1 MYEDVEEA
9 RPAASAAS
17 AASASSQHRPA
28 PSRQNNGQKAAEA
41 RLANLHEERKRKK
54 FWDDFRR
61 REERFQKC
69 QSSGRAY
76 KATARDFFTRSFT
89 KGFRRSNYDTNGSQ
103 MRNTNMRHA
112 VLGST
117 DGFKRGLSH
126 SHGQPVPE
134 QTLRRAFR
142 EIDMDQDGLISVR
155 ELTRALRRCG
165 VDASKKTVERILQD
179 CGYDAAGQLSAD
191 QFVRFFR
198 ATENL
203 VWSVDDEYNPVDSCC
218 TYCGRFLLFLLLI
231 TILVMAIILLRIES
245 GTEIF
250 VGLLIGFLA
259 TIGVFIAVMIPV
271 ICIPLR
277 RAMKLGQQRRVK
289 EQAAID
295 AIRAREAKPQKV
307 QRAKTVEAQP
317 KSGLTW
323 LEDFYTGPPA
333 IRGSRSE
340 PQNLSHT
347 EVEAYNPEQYRVA
360 QDAAARVP
368 RKAGLR
374 AAWSGAFSTDALEDD
389 EKQRQRHRNIIA
401 EPSIWRQ
408 PRQPLP
414 HQVPPQ
420 QGQLHTTLE
429 LLQAELQPGR
439 DYRAPP
445 RRPPP
450 ESKKAK
456 KEKEA
461 MASDLVMTD
470 CD

>member
-1 MYEDVEEA
+1 MYDDVEEA
-9 RPAASAAS
+9 RPG
-17 AASASSQHRPA
+17 ASASSQRPKQ
-28 PSRQNNGQKAAEA
+28 QNHGQKAAEA

-61 REERFQKC
+61 REARFQRC
-69 QSSGRAY
+69 QSSGRDY
-76 KATARDFFTRSFT
+76 KATARDFFTRSFS
-89 KGFRRSNYDTNGSQ
+89 KGSQ

-142 EIDMDQDGLISVR
+142 EIDMDQDGFISVR

-165 VDASKKTVERILQD
+165 VDASRKTVERILQD

-198 ATENL
+198 ATEHL

-231 TILVMAIILLRIES
+231 AILVMAIILLRIES

-271 ICIPLR
+271 ICVPLR
-277 RAMKLGQQRRVK
+277 RAIKLGQQRRVK

-340 PQNLSHT
+340 PQSLSHT

-360 QDAAARVP
+360 QDAASRVP

-374 AAWSGAFSTDALEDD
+374 SAWSGAFSTDALEDD
-389 EKQRQRHRNIIA
+389 EKQRQRHRAIIA

-420 QGQLHTTLE
+420 QGQLHSTVE
-429 LLQAELQPGR
+429 LLQAELQPER
-439 DYRAPP
+439 DPRAAP
-445 RRPPP
+445 RWPPP

-456 KEKEA
+456 AKAKA
-461 MASDLVMTD
+461 KDTASAKNANDLVMMD

>member
-1 MYEDVEEA
+1 MYDEDVEA
-9 RPAASAAS
+9 WGHPQSKTQS
-17 AASASSQHRPA
+17 KT
-28 PSRQNNGQKAAEA
+28 QKQKQAEA

-61 REERFQKC
+61 REERFQSC
-69 QSSGRAY
+69 QTSGRDY

-89 KGFRRSNYDTNGSQ
+89 KGFRRSNTGGPQ

-142 EIDMDQDGLISVR
+142 EIDADQDGLISIR

-179 CGYDAAGQLSAD
+179 CGYDVAGQLSAE
-191 QFVRFFR
+191 QFIRFFR
-198 ATENL
+198 ATERL

-218 TYCGRFLLFLLLI
+218 THCGRFVLFLLLI
-231 TILVMAIILLRIES
+231 GVLVLSIILLRIET
-245 GTEIF
+245 GTELF
-250 VGLLIGFLA
+250 VALLLSW
-259 TIGVFIAVMIPV
+259 IAVMIAFFTLMIPV
-271 ICIPLR
+271 ICLPLR
-277 RAMKLGQQRRVK
+277 RALRLGQQRRLK

-295 AIRAREAKPQKV
+295 AIRAREAKPQAVK
-307 QRAKTVEAQP
+307 RAKTAQGP

-323 LEDFYTGPPA
+323 LEDLGRGPPA
-333 IRGSRSE
+333 IRGTRSE
-340 PQNLSHT
+340 PQTVSHT

-360 QDAAARVP
+360 QDTAARVP
-368 RKAGLR
+368 RKGGIPS
-374 AAWSGAFSTDALEDD
+374 AWSGAFSTDALEDD
-389 EKQRQRHRNIIA
+389 EKLPGRNRPRGRPMIKQ
-401 EPSIWRQ
+401 PSIWQQ
-408 PRQPLP
+408 PTQPQP

-420 QGQLHTTLE
+420 QPQLQGTLE
-429 LLQAELQPGR
+429 LLQAELQPARG
-439 DYRAPP
+439 RAPP
-445 RRPPP
+445 SWPPP
-450 ESKKAK
+450 ETKKAK
-456 KEKEA
+456 KEKESV
-461 MASDLVMTD
+461 SDMVMTD

>member
-17 AASASSQHRPA
+17 SQRPA
-28 PSRQNNGQKAAEA
+28 QPAQPASGQKAAEA

-61 REERFQKC
+61 REERFQRC
-69 QSSGRAY
+69 QSSGKDY
-76 KATARDFFTRSFT
+76 KATARDFFTRSFS
-89 KGFRRSNYDTNGSQ
+89 KGFRRSNYDTSSGSQ

-165 VDASKKTVERILQD
+165 VDASRKTVERILQD

-198 ATENL
+198 ATEHL

-218 TYCGRFLLFLLLI
+218 TYCGR
-231 TILVMAIILLRIES
+231 
-245 GTEIF
+245 
-250 VGLLIGFLA
+250 GLLIGFLA
-259 TIGVFIAVMIPV
+259 TIGVFVAVMIPV
-271 ICIPLR
+271 ICVPLR

-340 PQNLSHT
+340 PQNLST

-360 QDAAARVP
+360 QDAA
-368 RKAGLR
+368 
-374 AAWSGAFSTDALEDD
+374 T
-389 EKQRQRHRNIIA
+389 RN
-401 EPSIWRQ
+401 R
-408 PRQPLP
+408 
-414 HQVPPQ
+414 PQ
-420 QGQLHTTLE
+420 QEVTTSD
-429 LLQAELQPGR
+429 P
-439 DYRAPP
+439 APP
-445 RRPPP
+445 G
-450 ESKKAK
+450 
-456 KEKEA
+456 
-461 MASDLVMTD
+461 ASFAASHAQSGV
-470 CD
+470 